1 MSRLSGTYLFA
12 AAVLAAGV
20 AGAAPA
26 LAAGEVNVY
35 SYRQPALID
44 PLFAAF
50 TKETGIR
57 VNVVSAD
64 KGLIE
69 RLRQEG
75 ANSPA
80 DLLLSVGIDQIVDA
94 VDAGVTQPVKS
105 DVLEKRIPA
114 NLRDPQGQWFALTMR
129 ARIVYAGK
137 KSPEANAIKTYEE
150 LADPKFKGK
159 ICTRP
164 GSHPYQIGLLSAYI
178 AHHGE
183 ARAEAWLT
191 GLKANLAQKAGGND
205 RSQVKAVM
213 EGKCAIS
220 LGNTYYYGYMLA
232 EPEQKAWAEA
242 VNPVFPTLGGAGT
255 HVNISGISLT
265 RAAPHKAEA
274 IKLLEYMVSDEAQ
287 RLYAE
292 KNNEYPVVQ
301 GVALS
306 DVVKNMGTLKV
317 DPIDLAKVATYRS
330 AAVQLNNKV
339 GYDE

>member
-1 MSRLSGTYLFA
+1 MSRLMGRHLFAVAAVAVGVSGT
-12 AAVLAAGV
+12 VH
-20 AGAAPA
+20 A

-35 SYRQPALID
+35 SYRQPPLID
-44 PLFAAF
+44 PMFAAF
-50 TKETGIR
+50 TKETGIK

-94 VDAGVTQPVKS
+94 VDAGVTQPVQS
-105 DVLEKRIPA
+105 AVLDKRIPA
-114 NLRDPQGQWFALTMR
+114 NLRDPQGHWFALTQR
-129 ARIVYAGK
+129 ARVVYAGK
-137 KSPEANAIKTYEE
+137 TSPEANAIKAYEE
-150 LADPKFKGK
+150 LADPRFKGK

-164 GSHPYQIGLLSAYI
+164 GSHAYQIGLLAAVI

-183 ARAEAWLT
+183 AKAEAWLT
-191 GLKANLAQKAGGND
+191 GLKANLAHKAGGND

-213 EGKCAIS
+213 EGKCALS

-232 EPEQKAWAEA
+232 EPEQKSWAEA
-242 VNPVFPTLGGAGT
+242 VNPVFPTLGGDGT
-255 HVNISGISLT
+255 HVNVSGISLT

-274 IKLLEYMVSDEAQ
+274 VKLLEYMVSDEAQ

-292 KNNEYPVVQ
+292 KNNEYPVVP
-301 GVALS
+301 GVELSAILKQMGAL
-306 DVVKNMGTLKV
+306 KG
-317 DPIDLAKVATYRS
+317 DPIDLAKVASYR
-330 AAVQLNNKV
+330 AQAVRLNNKV

>member
-1 MSRLSGTYLFA
+1 MSRLTGRHLFAVAAVAVGVSGT
-12 AAVLAAGV
+12 V
-20 AGAAPA
+20 PA

-50 TKETGIR
+50 TRETGIK

-94 VDAGVTQPVKS
+94 VDAGVTQPVQS
-105 DVLEKRIPA
+105 AVLDKRIPA
-114 NLRDPQGQWFALTMR
+114 NLRDPQGHWFALTQR
-129 ARIVYAGK
+129 ARVVYAGK
-137 KSPEANAIKTYEE
+137 TSPEANAIKTYEE
-150 LADPKFKGK
+150 LADSRFKGK

-164 GSHPYQIGLLSAYI
+164 GSHAYQIGLLAAVI

-183 ARAEAWLT
+183 AKAEAWLT

-213 EGKCAIS
+213 EGKCALS

-232 EPEQKAWAEA
+232 EPDQKAWAEA

-255 HVNISGISLT
+255 HVNVSGISLT

-274 IKLLEYMVSDEAQ
+274 VKLLEYMVSDEAQ

-292 KNNEYPVVQ
+292 KNNEYPVVP

-306 DVVKNMGTLKV
+306 AILKQMGALKG
-317 DPIDLAKVATYRS
+317 DPIDLAKVASYRA
-330 AAVQLNNKV
+330 AAVRLNNKV

>member
-1 MSRLSGTYLFA
+1 MSRLTGRLLFA
-12 AAVLAAGV
+12 AAAVTAGLT
-20 AGAAPA
+20 GATPA
-26 LAAGEVNVY
+26 LAADEVNVY

-50 TKETGIR
+50 TKDTGIK
-57 VNVVSAD
+57 VNVVPAD

-80 DLLLSVGIDQIVDA
+80 DLLLSVGIDQVVDA
-94 VDAGVTQPVKS
+94 VDAGVTQPLKS
-105 DVLEKRIPA
+105 AVLEKRIPA
-114 NLRDPQGQWFALTMR
+114 NLRDPQGHWFALTLR
-129 ARIVYAGK
+129 GRIVYAGK
-137 KSPEANAIKTYEE
+137 TAPEANAVRTYEE

-164 GSHPYQIGLLSAYI
+164 GSHPYQIGLLSAFI

-183 ARAEAWLT
+183 ARAEQWLR

-205 RSQVKAVM
+205 RSQVKVVM
-213 EGKCAIS
+213 ESKCALS

-232 EPEQKAWAEA
+232 EHEQKAWAEA
-242 VNPVFPTLGGAGT
+242 VNPIFPTLGGAGT

-265 RAAPHKAEA
+265 KAAPHKADA
-274 IKLLEYMVSDEAQ
+274 VRLLEYMVSDEAQ

-301 GVALS
+301 GVELS
-306 DVVKNMGTLKV
+306 DILKKMGTFKP
-317 DPIDLAKVATYRS
+317 DAIDLARVASYRG